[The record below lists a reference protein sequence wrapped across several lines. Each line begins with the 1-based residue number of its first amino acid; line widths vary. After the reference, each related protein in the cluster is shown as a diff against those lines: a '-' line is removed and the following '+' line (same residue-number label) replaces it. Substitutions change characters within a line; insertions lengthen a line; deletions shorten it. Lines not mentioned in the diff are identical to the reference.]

1 MGLMD
6 FVDKAAC
13 AFSDP
18 WLFDQTTVDL
28 AQPALSICS
37 NCKYWNE
44 CDELV
49 LPKKSHYDGVA
60 AGKMWRNG
68 KVLAKLDP
76 EIPNRLIVGEEEEP
90 IEELSST
97 QQE

>member
-6 FVDKAAC
+6 FVDKAPC
-13 AFSDP
+13 AKSDP

-28 AQPALSICS
+28 AQPGLSYCAR
-37 NCKYWNE
+37 CKFWQE
-44 CDELV
+44 CDDLV
-49 LPKKSHYDGVA
+49 LPRKSHYDGIA

-68 KVLAKLDP
+68 RVLAKLDP
-76 EIPNRLIVGEEEEP
+76 NIPNRLIVGEEEE
-90 IEELSST
+90 IEEPSLT

>member
-6 FVDKAAC
+6 FVDKAPC
-13 AFSDP
+13 AKSDP

-28 AQPALSICS
+28 AQPGFSYCARCVF
-37 NCKYWNE
+37 WQE
-44 CDELV
+44 CDDLV
-49 LPKKSHYDGVA
+49 LPKKSHYDGIA
-60 AGKMWRNG
+60 AGKLWRNG

-76 EIPNRLIVGEEEEP
+76 DIPYRLIVGIEEE
-90 IEELSST
+90 IEEISLT